1 MIRAGDNGP
10 VKIGTSNQ
18 PFERLIALQTAHY
31 EKLRIIRLFEG
42 GEAEEAALHVRF
54 ADQHLNGEWHHFS
67 RAMLGDL
74 SLTEIPLSERP
85 PTAIDGAALSA
96 GEIVRLLGGATALS
110 RNSALAARSAISNW
124 PREGIPARFWLPL
137 ARIAAVAPE
146 TQHITLAVIERHTV
160 SDFFAE
166 PTP

>member
-42 GEAEEAALHVRF
+42 GEAEE
-54 ADQHLNGEWHHFS
+54 
-67 RAMLGDL
+67 AMLGDL